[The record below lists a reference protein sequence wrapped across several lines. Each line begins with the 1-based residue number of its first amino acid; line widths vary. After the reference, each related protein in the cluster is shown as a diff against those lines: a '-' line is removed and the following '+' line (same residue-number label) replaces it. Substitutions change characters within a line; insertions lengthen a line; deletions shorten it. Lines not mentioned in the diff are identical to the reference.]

1 MENYICPNC
10 GEIMESTYDE
20 ANQRMFLSCCGEEY
34 DEDEFEKCFVCGDY
48 HHIMFS
54 NYDESQDRFICYE
67 CGSVNIN

>member
-1 MENYICPNC
+1 MYMENYICPN
-10 GEIMESTYDE
+10 
-20 ANQRMFLSCCGEEY
+20 
-34 DEDEFEKCFVCGDY
+34 CGDY